1 MASGLTCKGN
11 FPQRLRKIL
20 EGLAKSIQEAGIDV
34 LAFQP
39 LWQTFLHE
47 VEKAVTH
54 PHVFAPYHQKIRQP
68 LDYYRFSLDFIRP
81 LVILQKSKMP
91 GRERW
96 REVQE
101 AVARGENAILL
112 ANHQTEADPQAMAL
126 LLETDFPQLAEHLIY
141 VAGERVV
148 TDPVAIPFSMGC
160 DLLCIYSKRYID
172 HPSEERE
179 RKQMHNREVMVRMSR
194 LLARGGKVIYVAP
207 SGGRDR
213 RNAAGTVEVA
223 PFDPDSIELFY
234 LMAQKAKTATH
245 FYPLALKTHAL
256 MPPPDTVQ
264 RELGENRTVNC
275 TPIGMALAPRFD
287 MSQFV
292 EAEKGERRTMRAHAI
307 WTSVHTL
314 YETL

>member
-1 MASGLTCKGN
+1 MASGLTCNGK
-11 FPQRLRKIL
+11 FPLKVRAIL
-20 EGLAKSIQEAGIDV
+20 EGLAASIQEAGIDV
-34 LAFQP
+34 AAFHP
-39 LWQTFLHE
+39 LWDRFLHE
-47 VEKAVTH
+47 VEKALTH

-68 LDYYRFSLDFIRP
+68 FDYYRFSLDFVRP
-81 LVILQKSKMP
+81 FVDFNRSRMEGLE
-91 GRERW
+91 GW
-96 REVQE
+96 REIE
-101 AVARGENAILL
+101 ASLKRGENAILL

-126 LLETDFPQLAEHLIY
+126 LLEKDFPQLAASIIY

-179 RKQMHNREVMVRMSR
+179 RKQQHNREVMARMSR
-194 LLARGGKVIYVAP
+194 LLGEGGKAIYVAP

-213 RNAAGTVEVA
+213 RSSNGIVEVA
-223 PFDPDSIELFY
+223 PFDPDSVEMFY
-234 LMAQKAKTATH
+234 LMAQKAKTLTH

-264 RELGENRTVNC
+264 RELGELRVVHR

-287 MSQFV
+287 MSQFI
-292 EAEKGERRTMRAHAI
+292 EAEKGARRTMRSHAI
-307 WTSVHTL
+307 WTSVQTH
-314 YETL
+314 YEML